1 MKTVT
6 VQVDEQTYPKL
17 IEFLERLPRGHYE
30 VFEDDDY
37 LDEKEQAEIS
47 AIRSQLRE
55 GDDSEFE
62 DWRKVRKDL

>member
-17 IEFLERLPRGHYE
+17 IEFLERLPSGHYE

-37 LDEKEQAEIS
+37 LEEKEQAEIS
-47 AIRSQLRE
+47 AIRSRLRE